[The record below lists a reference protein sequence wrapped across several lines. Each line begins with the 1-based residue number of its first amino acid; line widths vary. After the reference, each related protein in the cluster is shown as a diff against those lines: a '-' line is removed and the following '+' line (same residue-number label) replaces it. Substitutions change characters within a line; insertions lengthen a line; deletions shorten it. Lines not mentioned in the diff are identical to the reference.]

1 MWPQVHEQE
10 ARTIGLLSYLYG
22 PKDGEHTDPHLVASY
37 DGFAPDPGR
46 DADATLKE
54 LSSLLD
60 LPVRRAG
67 DKAPTK
73 HVWHISVRAA
83 PEDRTL
89 TDADWGDVARRI
101 VKATGIDAGTDSG
114 LPGCRWVAVRHAEDH
129 IHIAATLVRSNGE
142 AYHPFKEGIDAQEEA
157 RLIERDYGLRR
168 LDRRDRTAARRP
180 SKAEQHK
187 AKRTGRLPRKQLQTL
202 VRTAAAYAADP
213 DEFLALLHRH
223 GILVEPTRDAQG
235 VIHGYKVAL
244 PDDLNAKGEPVWFAG
259 STLAPDLSW
268 PKIHARLTGTT
279 GDTADNSATSQWPDL
294 TASNPWDRAAAHL
307 DRITALL
314 HIGAEPDGG
323 THSRA
328 ETDRSSD
335 DARIPDEVAAALRA
349 TVGELL
355 HILPP
360 TLRNHPLPIETR
372 HELRQAADAFAHAA
386 RTSGKAAHAYARAM
400 RSTVRALADTVLS
413 PNTSAEYV
421 IADLIAAALLTVIAI
436 GRWHQARKHQAQAR
450 AAATAAHH
458 LRAAYRATAPR
469 PLQRLA
475 ANAPRPLLADEYAK
489 LTGFVLT
496 RRAGPGLAEKV
507 LADGAIAALTT
518 ALHHGIERGHHPLV
532 LLDHAVTRRELDSA
546 DNPAEVLTWR
556 IHRLART
563 HPAAA
568 RRESNTKSAG
578 RRTGTRTTS
587 APRTGTGLPTGPPT
601 TPPANRRTR

>member
-1 MWPQVHEQE
+1 MWPQVHKQE
-10 ARTIGLLSYLYG
+10 SRTIGLLSYLYG

-46 DADATLKE
+46 DTHATLKE
-54 LSSLLD
+54 LAALLD
-60 LPVRRAG
+60 LPVRRAA

-89 TDADWGDVARRI
+89 TDEEWGDIARRI
-101 VKATGIDAGTDSG
+101 VKATGIDAGPDSD

-157 RLIERDYGLRR
+157 RLIERDYRLRR

-223 GILVEPTRDAQG
+223 DILVQPTRDARG

-244 PDDLNAKGEPVWFAG
+244 PDDLNANSEPVWFAG
-259 STLAPDLSW
+259 STLAPDLTW
-268 PKIHARLTGTT
+268 PKIHARLTATAGDGTT
-279 GDTADNSATSQWPDL
+279 DSSAAPQWPDL
-294 TASNPWDRAAAHL
+294 AAPNPWDRAAAHL

-314 HIGAEPDGG
+314 QTGAN
-323 THSRA
+323 SRT
-328 ETDRSSD
+328 ETDRPAD
-335 DARIPDEVAAALRA
+335 DTQIPDEVAAALRA

-355 HILPP
+355 HILPEA
-360 TLRNHPLPIETR
+360 LHGHPLPTETR
-372 HELRQAADAFAHAA
+372 YELRQAADAFAHAA
-386 RTSGKAAHAYARAM
+386 RTSGKAAHAYTRAM

-436 GRWHQARKHQAQAR
+436 SRWHQARKHEAQAR

-469 PLQRLA
+469 SLHRLA
-475 ANAPRPLLADEYAK
+475 ANAPHTLLVDEYAK

-496 RRAGPGLAEKV
+496 RRAGPVLAEEV
-507 LADGAIAALTT
+507 LADDAIGALTT

-532 LLDHAVTRRELDSA
+532 LLDHAVTRRELLSA

-568 RRESNTKSAG
+568 RRESNTKSGG
-578 RRTGTRTTS
+578 RRTGARTAS
-587 APRTGTGLPTGPPT
+587 APRTGNGLPTAAPT